1 MVQQQETPIEARTR
15 QRHYQEKAVE
25 YLGEMLLPS
34 TEGFDHV
41 NLDMSFSYLGN
52 WEIFKVLNLSMSIN
66 ICHMYGWKQSEYL
79 LRGELASLLNSARS
93 RNGKSMDMF
102 TTVTT
107 KQSQEFRDDT
117 PKAQSGFSF
126 FNFQKKGHQAPPQQ

>member
-1 MVQQQETPIEARTR
+1 MAQQEMSPMEVRTR
-15 QRHYQEKAVE
+15 QRHAQEKAVE

-52 WEIFKVLNLSMSIN
+52 WEIYKVLNLSMSIN
-66 ICHMYGWKQSEYL
+66 ICHLWRCKQSEYL
-79 LRGELASLLNSARS
+79 LRGELATLLNSARS
-93 RNGKSMDMF
+93 RGGKSMDMF

-107 KQSQEFRDDT
+107 KSSQEFKDDT
-117 PKAQSGFSF
+117 PKPQPGFSF
-126 FNFQKKGHQAPPQQ
+126 FPFSKKKQ